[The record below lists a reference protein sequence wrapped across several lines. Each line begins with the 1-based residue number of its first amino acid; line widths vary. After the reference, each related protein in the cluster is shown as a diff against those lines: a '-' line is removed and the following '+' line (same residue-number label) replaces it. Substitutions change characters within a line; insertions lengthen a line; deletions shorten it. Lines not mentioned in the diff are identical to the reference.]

1 MINAQQ
7 PPSEAFK
14 ELIARIQS
22 GDRMAFDEFFA
33 RYDPKVRSVIR
44 NRLRNYHQKL
54 RSLYET
60 GDFSNDIWSTLWQR
74 MPALS
79 VEDESDFFWQ
89 LNRIAEDKIIDASRK
104 QSARKR
110 NVAREERIYPGIDG
124 SSGMEL
130 ASHEPTPSKYAI
142 ATELGEAIDSKSAN
156 LGEEFQLICRLKK
169 ENYSNHE
176 IAQATGMHVRKIQRG
191 LKLIQEKFH
200 SYFQEPG
207 QNGK

>member
-7 PPSEAFK
+7 PPGEAFK
-14 ELIARIQS
+14 ELIVRIQA
-22 GDRMAFDEFFA
+22 GDRQAFDEFFV
-33 RYDPKVRSVIR
+33 RYDPKVRSFIR
-44 NRLRNYHQKL
+44 NRLRNYHQRL

-74 MPALS
+74 MPGLH
-79 VEDESDFFWQ
+79 VENETDFFCK

-104 QSARKR
+104 QKARKR
-110 NVAREERIYPGIDG
+110 DVAREEPINAGIHG
-124 SSGMEL
+124 SAGMEL

-156 LGEEFQLICRLKK
+156 LGEEYQLICRLKK

-176 IAQATGMHVRKIQRG
+176 IAEATGMHVRQIQRG
-191 LKLIQEKFH
+191 LKQIKEKIH